1 MAVNEN
7 QRNTWLFSGVSSG
20 LGKEWALFLL
30 GRGDR
35 VIGITRDA
43 SSVAQIRSR
52 YKNQFIPV
60 ESDITDMDILEAK
73 VDSALKR
80 NSIHSVTHVVCS
92 AAYAH
97 FGTIEDVSPA
107 ALEESFRV
115 NVVGSRNVAI
125 TGLKRMTKSGDR
137 RIIFISSMA
146 GLHCW
151 PNLGSYQISKF
162 AVRALSDT
170 LREELAQ
177 QGIQVGCLYPGPH
190 TGTGWAEGYAM
201 HTDPSD
207 RYDAGWLAEN
217 CRCGFTL
224 AEAKESLS
232 SFKQIISIDPMP
244 AAITTHAE
252 VAKMFKEDAVETSY
266 QLDRVKE

>member
-1 MAVNEN
+1 MTINKY
-7 QRNTWLFSGVSSG
+7 QQNTWLFSGVSSG

-30 GRGDR
+30 DRGDQ

-43 SSVAQIRSR
+43 SSVEQIASR

-60 ESDITDMDILEAK
+60 ESDITDMEKLETA
-73 VDSALKR
+73 VDSALKK
-80 NSIHSVTHVVCS
+80 NSIQHITHVVCA

-97 FGTIEDVSPA
+97 FGTIEDVPPA

-125 TGLKRMTKSGDR
+125 TGLKRMAKSGER
-137 RIIFISSMA
+137 RILFVSSMA

-151 PNLGSYQISKF
+151 PNLGSYQLSKF

-190 TGTGWAEGYAM
+190 IDTGWAEGYAV
-201 HTDPSD
+201 HTAPSN
-207 RYDAGWLAEN
+207 RYDADWLAEN
-217 CRCGFTL
+217 CRCGFAL
-224 AEAKESLS
+224 SKAKESLS
-232 SFKQIISIDPMP
+232 SFKQMISKDPMP
-244 AAITTHAE
+244 AATTTHEE
-252 VAKMFKEDAVETSY
+252 VVKMFQADTKEMSY
-266 QLDRVKE
+266 ELDSVKE